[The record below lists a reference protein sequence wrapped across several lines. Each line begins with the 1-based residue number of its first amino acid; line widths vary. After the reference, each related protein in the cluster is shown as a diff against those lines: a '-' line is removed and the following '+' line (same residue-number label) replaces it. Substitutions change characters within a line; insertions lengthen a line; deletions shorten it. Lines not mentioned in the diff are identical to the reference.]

1 MPNASIVCSRLSSN
15 ALGRS
20 YVLSQLTR
28 QAGFTSKIVGLVNG
42 AGIWH
47 PFRTSSAIPI
57 HSDIRITLNG
67 AGWIVNPANAVNLA
81 EAVIEALTDQD
92 LAAQRGM
99 MARDRFLTHYTI
111 DALTRIFASIKEVS
125 ELLARIS

>member
-1 MPNASIVCSRLSSN
+1 MPNASIVCSRLSTKLYD
-15 ALGRS
+15 AMA
-20 YVLSQLTR
+20 
-28 QAGFTSKIVGLVNG
+28 AGKAIVATDV
-42 AGIWH
+42 
-47 PFRTSSAIPI
+47 
-57 HSDIRITLNG
+57 SDIRVTLNG